1 MVKVA
6 LNTHNPLYFKNMIDN
21 TRQYK
26 GDVNLID
33 NS

>member
-6 LNTHNPLYFKNMIDN
+6 LNTPNPLYFKNMIDN
-21 TRQYK
+21 TSQYK
-26 GDVNLID
+26 GIVNSTD